1 MQRKCPSKIAND
13 FKLNDIR
20 IGLDNKYWIV
30 KKRKNNTKYWKRYN
44 NIGGKSKLKPCD
56 DYDGNEKVKCYRKS
70 DKKIFT
76 LPRKFKKKDC
86 IKSKIKGFSMKS
98 SCAPWLNTNK
108 EKIKKK

>member
-20 IGLDNKYWIV
+20 IGLDN
-30 KKRKNNTKYWKRYN
+30 KYWKRYN

-86 IKSKIKGFSMKS
+86 ITSKIKGFSMKS
-98 SCAPWLNTNK
+98 SCAPWL
-108 EKIKKK
+108 KKN